1 MGNEISHTNGTQI
14 GIQIEDDCSNQFYA
28 EKNTYIKNRLSIYDI
43 IWFLQHKNGTKLQNI
58 YK

>member
-43 IWFLQHKNGTKLQNI
+43 IWFL
-58 YK
+58 